1 MIPGA
6 VADLLV
12 KNASQILTCARK
24 GLAPPFG
31 GPHQNEIGLVEGGVA
46 VEKGRIVAVGP
57 EALDVDAERVI
68 DAEGGVVLPGFVDC
82 HTHAVFVGDRADE
95 FEERARGASYAEI
108 ARRGGG
114 IRSSMRMLREA
125 SDAELEAAVR
135 RNLDRF
141 LDLGTTTIE
150 AKSGYGLSLK
160 DELRSLRALGVRH
173 KVDVVRTCLAAHAL
187 PPEFEG
193 NRAGYLDLVTKA
205 IFPAVVKDGLA
216 QYCDVFC
223 EKGAFT
229 FEEAE
234 AVLRAG
240 ADLGLRARVHADQL
254 SHSGGARL
262 ACRVGAVTA
271 DHLEFT
277 PKEACLAMK
286 TAGVTAVLL
295 PAANYVLDQA
305 DRPPARAM
313 ISLGLPV
320 ALATDFNPGSAPTQS
335 MPLVLNLAVV
345 RFGMSIAESIVAA
358 TVNAAFAAG
367 VSKRVGS
374 LELGKQADLI
384 VCDVEDYREL
394 AYHFGRN
401 PVRTVVKKGRLAKH
415 VTRKTG

>member
-1 MIPGA
+1 M
-6 VADLLV
+6 ADLVV
-12 KNASQILTCARK
+12 KNASQVLTCARK
-24 GLAPPFG
+24 GLAPPFA

-46 VEKGRIVAVGP
+46 VEKGRIVAIGP
-57 EALDVDAERVI
+57 DALKMKAERVI
-68 DAEGGVVLPGFVDC
+68 DAQGGIVLPGFVDC

-95 FEERARGASYAEI
+95 FEERARGTSYAEI
-108 ARRGGG
+108 ARQGGR
-114 IRSSMRMLREA
+114 IRASMRMLREA
-125 SDAELEAAVR
+125 SDDELEAAVR
-135 RNLDRF
+135 RHLDRF
-141 LDLGTTTIE
+141 LELGTTTIE

-160 DELRSLRALGVRH
+160 DELRSLRALAVRH
-173 KVDVVRTCLAAHAL
+173 KVEVVRTCLAAHAF

-193 NRAGYLDLVTKA
+193 NRSGYVDLVTKE
-205 IFPAVVKDGLA
+205 IFPAVVKEGLA
-216 QYCDVFC
+216 QYCDIFC

-234 AVLRAG
+234 IVLKAG
-240 ADLGLRARVHADQL
+240 RDLGLRPRVHADQL

-262 ACRVGAVTA
+262 ACRVEAISA

-277 PKEACLAMK
+277 PREACLAMK
-286 TAGVTAVLL
+286 KAGVMAVLL

-358 TVNAAFAAG
+358 TINAAFAAG
-367 VSKRVGS
+367 AAKRVGS

-384 VCDVEDYREL
+384 VCDVKDYREL
-394 AYHFGRN
+394 AYQFGRN
-401 PVRTVVKKGRLAKH
+401 PVRTVIKRGRLAKH
-415 VTRKTG
+415 VARKQAGA